1 MADMIDS
8 LKAVLGT
15 DLLDRILG
23 SKILVV
29 GAGGIGSELLKNLAL
44 TGFRTVHVIDLDTID
59 GAFLALATMDRQHSL
74 QNVALSSIVVF

>member
-1 MADMIDS
+1 MIDS
-8 LKAVLGT
+8 LKAVLGP

-44 TGFRTVHVIDLDTID
+44 TGFRHVHVIDLDTID
-59 GAFLALATMDRQHSL
+59 GAHANSKPRCGILFRCSPCCTARC
-74 QNVALSSIVVF
+74 